1 MKGTGDY
8 RIHRLRDQFSVYT
21 DGRVLGGV
29 LAFFLVGAL
38 VTLTWYY
45 TWYLKDNLF
54 FLFCGWKSF
63 HTSLGEFWYFEWEP
77 FKSLF

>member
-8 RIHRLRDQFSVYT
+8 RIHQLRDQFSVYT

-45 TWYLKDNLF
+45 R
-54 FLFCGWKSF
+54 
-63 HTSLGEFWYFEWEP
+63 
-77 FKSLF
+77 